1 MAMTERL
8 TLTTERVDD
17 IPLLLA
23 QLERMGLQALL
34 DEHFATHGN
43 WVGLSLGWVSVLW
56 LTHILSE
63 ADHRLNHVRPWAE
76 QRLHTLRAGTGQS
89 VHSLDVS
96 DDRLAIVLAALSD
109 DTHWSAF
116 EGALNQH
123 VLRVYELQPACV
135 RLDST
140 TASGHWSVT
149 EDGLFQFGHSKDH
162 RPDLPQVKVMIS
174 ALDPLGMPVA
184 TDVVPGQRADDPL
197 YIPAITR
204 VREGLGRCGLL
215 YVGDCKM
222 GALETRAF
230 IHAGGDGYLCPLSE
244 VQLPPAVLANYLAPV
259 WTGPQALTMIHRLP
273 QEGTPELIAEGF
285 ERVELMTAEVAG
297 KPESWL
303 ERRLVIRSCQLAQAG
318 ERGLPARLAK
328 AQAEIAVIN
337 ERHRGRRRYPDPS
350 VLRAAVDTILARYRV
365 QGLLHVRYKEQW
377 WERPLRRYGRR
388 AATVQVEWAVQVTVS
403 LNEEAVAE
411 AVRQL
416 GWRVYVTTQPP
427 DQLSLQEAV
436 LAYRREYLVE
446 RAMGRL
452 KGRPLSLTPMYLER
466 DDHATGL
473 IRLLSIG
480 LRVLTL
486 LEFVIRRRLATERT
500 GLAGLYVGNPKRAT
514 ARPTTERLLERFDG
528 LTLTILREGRRRR
541 YHLTPLSRVQRRILA
556 LLNFPVDIYRR
567 LCPDSHKP
575 P

>member
-1 MAMTERL
+1 MAE
-8 TLTTERVDD
+8 TLSIVSERVDD
-17 IPLLLA
+17 IPVLLA
-23 QLERMGLQALL
+23 QLDRMGLQPLL
-34 DEHFATHGN
+34 DEYFPTHGN

-63 ADHRLNHVRPWAE
+63 GDHRLNHVAPWAT
-76 QRLHTLRAGTGQS
+76 QRLHTLQECTGQP
-89 VHSLDVS
+89 VHPLDVG
-96 DDRLAIVLAALSD
+96 DDRLATVLEALSD
-109 DTHWSAF
+109 DTRWIAC

-123 VLRVYELQPACV
+123 TLRVYDLQPACV

-140 TASGHWSVT
+140 TANGYWSVT

-162 RPDLPQVKVMIS
+162 RPDLPQVKIMVS

-197 YIPAITR
+197 YVPAITR
-204 VREGLGRCGLL
+204 VRESLGRSGLL

-230 IHAGGDGYLCPLSE
+230 IEMGGDYYLCPLSE
-244 VQLPPAVLANYLAPV
+244 TQLPPALLADYLTPV
-259 WTGPQALTMIHRLP
+259 WTGEQALLPIRRLQP
-273 QEGTPELIAEGF
+273 AGPPELIAEGF
-285 ERVELMTAEVAG
+285 ERLAPVTAEVAG
-297 KPESWL
+297 KPHHWT
-303 ERRLVIRSCQLAQAG
+303 ERRLVIRSVPLAQAA
-318 ERGLPARLAK
+318 ERGLRARLAN
-328 AQAEIAVIN
+328 AQAAVTALN
-337 ERHRGRRRYPDPS
+337 TRRRGQRRCPALPA
-350 VLRAAVDTILARYRV
+350 LREAVDAILARYRV
-365 QGLLHVRYKEQW
+365 QGLLHVRYTDRF
-377 WERPLRRYGRR
+377 WEHPRRRSGDRD
-388 AATVQVEWAVQVTVS
+388 ATVRLEWEGQVTVS
-403 LNEEAVAE
+403 VDQEAVAA

-427 DQLSLQEAV
+427 EQLSLQEAV
-436 LAYRREYLVE
+436 LAYRNEYLVE

-486 LEFVIRRRLATERT
+486 LEFGVRRRLAMTKTKLE
-500 GLAGLYVGNPKRAT
+500 GLYVGNPKRAT
-514 ARPTTERLLERFDG
+514 VHPTAERLLEAFQG
-528 LTLTILREGRRRR
+528 LTLTLIGEGRRRR
-541 YHLTPLSRVQRRILA
+541 RHLTPLSRVQQRILA
-556 LLNFPVDIYRR
+556 LLDFPVAIYAR
-567 LCPDSHKP
+567 LWVDSLKP

>member
-1 MAMTERL
+1 MAEKL
-8 TLTTERVDD
+8 TIISERVDD

-23 QLERMGLQALL
+23 QLERMGLQPLL

-63 ADHRLNHVRPWAE
+63 ADHRLNHVKPWVE
-76 QRLHTLRAGTGQS
+76 QRLHTLREGTGQP
-89 VHSLDVS
+89 VHPLDVS
-96 DDRLAIVLAALSD
+96 DDRLATGLEALSD
-109 DTHWSAF
+109 DTRWSAF

-123 VLRVYELQPACV
+123 VLRVYDLQPACV

-222 GALETRAF
+222 GALETRGF
-230 IHAGGDGYLCPLSE
+230 IHAGGDDYLCPLSE
-244 VQLPPAVLANYLAPV
+244 VQLPPAVLAGYLAPV
-259 WTGPQALTMIHRLP
+259 WTEEQALTMIHRLP
-273 QEGTPELIAEGF
+273 QEGTSELIAEGF
-285 ERVELMTAEVAG
+285 ERLEPVTAEVAG
-297 KPESWL
+297 KPHSWL
-303 ERRLVIRSCQLAQAG
+303 ERRLVIRSFQLAQAG
-318 ERGLPARLAK
+318 ERGLRARLAK
-328 AQAEIAVIN
+328 AQAAIAVLN
-337 ERHRGRRRYPDPS
+337 ERRRGQRRCPDPS
-350 VLRAAVDTILARYRV
+350 ALRVAVDTILARYRV
-365 QGLLHVRYKEQW
+365 QGLLHVRYQEQW
-377 WERPLRRYGRR
+377 WERSLRRYGRR
-388 AATVQVEWAVQVTVS
+388 AATGRMEWEVQVTVS
-403 LNEEAVAE
+403 LDEEAVAA

-436 LAYRREYLVE
+436 LAYRSEYLVE

-486 LEFVIRRRLATERT
+486 LEFGVRRRLAAAKTT
-500 GLAGLYVGNPKRAT
+500 LGGLYVGNPTRAT
-514 ARPTTERLLERFDG
+514 AHPTAERLLEAFQG
-528 LTLTILREGRRRR
+528 LTLTIIREGRRRR
-541 YHLTPLSRVQRRILA
+541 RHLTPLSRVHQRILA
-556 LLNFPVDIYRR
+556 LLDVSVDFYTR
-567 LCPDSHKP
+567 LCADSQKP